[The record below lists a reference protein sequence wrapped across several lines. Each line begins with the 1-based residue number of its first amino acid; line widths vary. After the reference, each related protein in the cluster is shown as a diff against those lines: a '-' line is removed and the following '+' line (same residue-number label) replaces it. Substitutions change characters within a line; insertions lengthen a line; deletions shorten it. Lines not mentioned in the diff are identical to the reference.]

1 MRRGAPG
8 YLLFETRHNMKNST
22 HLFGFAALLGFF
34 ATSASAVTVGQVD
47 TFQSGTLL
55 NWAGGSSPTNIA
67 NGGPLGTGDR
77 FLRLTSTGGFGQGS
91 QMATYN
97 DFQWAGN
104 YITPGVRMIECDMKN
119 LGFTDLHMRLVFFSQ
134 AFSRYTSINPII
146 LPAGGNWVR
155 CYFPLREA
163 DLVLVDGSETYADAL
178 ATTFRAM
185 LRHNTVPQ
193 STGEP
198 VAGQLGID
206 NITASAGWRISGN
219 LNLEGLSVAPPSS
232 VMFEYRAPSSPAVVY
247 RCPATV
253 APNGDYTVYSPP
265 TPGAYDVSVKVTH
278 WLRRT
283 VNAPNTNGD
292 ISGFDITL
300 LNGDVDDDNEVTIG
314 DYAQL
319 SSAFGSSPGD
329 PNWNAMADLDGD
341 EEVTIGD
348 FSLLSNNFGEV
359 GDD

>member
-1 MRRGAPG
+1 MRTLHFLGLP
-8 YLLFETRHNMKNST
+8 
-22 HLFGFAALLGFF
+22 ALLGLVTT
-34 ATSASAVTVGQVD
+34 AASAITAGQID

-77 FLRLTSTGGFGQGS
+77 FMRLTSTGGFGQGS
-91 QMATYN
+91 QMAAFN

-104 YITPGVRMIECDMKN
+104 YIAAGVRMVECDMKN
-119 LGFTDLHMRLVFFSQ
+119 LGFTDLHMRLVFFTQ
-134 AFSRYTSINPII
+134 GFSRFTSVNAVI
-146 LPAGGNWVR
+146 LPSGGDWVR
-155 CYFPLREA
+155 CYFPMREA
-163 DLVLVDGSETYADAL
+163 DLVIVEGNETYAEGL
-178 ATTFRAM
+178 ATVFRGM
-185 LRHNTVPQ
+185 IRHNTVPQ

-198 VAGQLGID
+198 IAAQLGVD

-219 LNLEGLSVAPPSS
+219 LNLEGLSVAPPST
-232 VMFEYRAPSSPAVVY
+232 VTFEFRTPGTQTVVY
-247 RCPATV
+247 RCF
-253 APNGDYTVYSPP
+253 APVDGSGNYSTYSPP
-265 TPGAYDVSVKVTH
+265 TPGAYDMSIKVSH

-283 VNAPNTNGD
+283 VNFPSTNGD
-292 ISGFDITL
+292 ITGQNLTL

-319 SSAFGSSPGD
+319 SSAFGSAPGD

-341 EEVTIGD
+341 DEVTIGD